1 MSRHERIPISK
12 NILDELNAHKQRTNI
27 GETAL
32 LGGKRGSLPK
42 GLNGATAQNIMRGL
56 VSTARKDH
64 IDCML
69 ELWEAT
75 PDNARPRKN

>member
-1 MSRHERIPISK
+1 MSRHERIPVTK
-12 NILDELNAHKQRTNI
+12 HILDELNAHKQRTNI

-42 GLNGATAQNIMRGL
+42 GLNGTMAQNIMRGL
-56 VSTARKDH
+56 VVTARKDH

-69 ELWEAT
+69 ELWKAI
-75 PDNARPRKN
+75 PDNARPRKS